1 MGNFG
6 LPRDYDDMNFNGNLK
21 FKALV
26 KRIAVVFI
34 ILRARRKQALFTLS
48 TGNVIFKEN
57 NFSLLP
63 NKTIKHSKPNISLD
77 PLIYHQYPG
86 NNKSCIVN
94 CLKWYIRMQKGLVGE
109 EFKNRII
116 SFETPFKP
124 VSHETISRWIKRW
137 IKKLQMLKLAHLVSK
152 LIVVVQNPP
161 AKQRTLV
168 FHYMK

>member
-1 MGNFG
+1 MGNFV
-6 LPRDYDDMNFNGNLK
+6 LPRYYDDMNFNDNLK
-21 FKALV
+21 FKTLV
-26 KRIAVVFI
+26 KKIAVVFI
-34 ILRARRKQALFTLS
+34 ILGARRKQALFTLS
-48 TGNVIFKEN
+48 TDNVIFKEN

-94 CLKWYIRMQKGLVGE
+94 CLSSYIMMQKALVGE
-109 EFKNRII
+109 EFKNLII

-152 LIVVVQNPP
+152 LIVVVQNSP
-161 AKQRTLV
+161 AKQSTLV
-168 FHYMK
+168 FH